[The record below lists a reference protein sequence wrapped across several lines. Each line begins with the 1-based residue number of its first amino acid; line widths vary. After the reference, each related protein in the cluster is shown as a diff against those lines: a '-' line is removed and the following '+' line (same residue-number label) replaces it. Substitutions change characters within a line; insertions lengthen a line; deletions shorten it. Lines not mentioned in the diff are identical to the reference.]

1 MKKRKPRLPAIEYIR
16 GIAMMGVI
24 AIHVGSQYLMNQT
37 DNVHL
42 IALLEVCLLYTSP
55 SPRDS

>member
-37 DNVHL
+37 ANVHL
-42 IALLEVCLLYTSP
+42 IALL
-55 SPRDS
+55 

>member
-24 AIHVGSQYLMNQT
+24 AIHVGSQYLMSAIHGHPANF
-37 DNVHL
+37 H
-42 IALLEVCLLYTSP
+42 AP
-55 SPRDS
+55 